1 MKLSHYVISLFS
13 LFFVISISHAEMNIK
28 KCKVT
33 KEEALIFDEYDSQI
47 AEKIIDYKLHNQP
60 EKRENSIIKIFTN
73 ENSEDRNYWLAS
85 IQTDDKSVCYLFYQV
100 DKNEIIEVDQKQFE
114 ALLPKIVECNQTK
127 QLPIYSENFDED

>member
-13 LFFVISISHAEMNIK
+13 LFFVISISHAEINIK

-85 IQTDDKSVCYLFYQV
+85 IQTDDKSEFYIFYQV

>member
-33 KEEALIFDEYDSQI
+33 KEETLIFDEYDSQI

-85 IQTDDKSVCYLFYQV
+85 IQTDDKSEFYLFYQV

>member
-13 LFFVISISHAEMNIK
+13 LFFVISISHAEINIK

-85 IQTDDKSVCYLFYQV
+85 IQTDDKSEFYLFYQV
-100 DKNEIIEVDQKQFE
+100 DKNELIEVDQKQFE

>member
-85 IQTDDKSVCYLFYQV
+85 IQVDDKSEFYLFYQV

>member
-73 ENSEDRNYWLAS
+73 ENSDDRNYWLAS
-85 IQTDDKSVCYLFYQV
+85 IQTDDKSEFYLFYQV

>member
-13 LFFVISISHAEMNIK
+13 LFFVISISHAEINIK

-73 ENSEDRNYWLAS
+73 ENSEDRNYWLGS
-85 IQTDDKSVCYLFYQV
+85 IQTDDKSEFYLFYQV

>member
-13 LFFVISISHAEMNIK
+13 LFFVISVSHAEINIK

-47 AEKIIDYKLHNQP
+47 AEKIIDYKLFNQP

-85 IQTDDKSVCYLFYQV
+85 IQTDDKSEFYLFYQV
-100 DKNEIIEVDQKQFE
+100 DKNELIEVDQKQFE

>member
-13 LFFVISISHAEMNIK
+13 LFFVISISHAEINIK

-85 IQTDDKSVCYLFYQV
+85 IQTDDKSEFYLFYQV
-100 DKNEIIEVDQKQFE
+100 DKNELIEVDQKQFE

-127 QLPIYSENFDED
+127 QLPIYSENFDEY

>member
-1 MKLSHYVISLFS
+1 
-13 LFFVISISHAEMNIK
+13 MNIK

-85 IQTDDKSVCYLFYQV
+85 IQTDDKSESYLFYQV

>member
-13 LFFVISISHAEMNIK
+13 LFFVISISHAEINIK

-85 IQTDDKSVCYLFYQV
+85 IQTDDKSEFYLFYQV

>member
-85 IQTDDKSVCYLFYQV
+85 IQTDDKSGSYLFYQV

>member
-85 IQTDDKSVCYLFYQV
+85 IQTDDKSEFYLFYQV

>member
-60 EKRENSIIKIFTN
+60 EKRENIIIKIFTN

-85 IQTDDKSVCYLFYQV
+85 IQIDDKSEFYLFYQV

>member
-85 IQTDDKSVCYLFYQV
+85 IQIDDKSECYLFYQV

>member
-28 KCKVT
+28 KCKVI

-85 IQTDDKSVCYLFYQV
+85 IQIDDKSEFYLFYQV